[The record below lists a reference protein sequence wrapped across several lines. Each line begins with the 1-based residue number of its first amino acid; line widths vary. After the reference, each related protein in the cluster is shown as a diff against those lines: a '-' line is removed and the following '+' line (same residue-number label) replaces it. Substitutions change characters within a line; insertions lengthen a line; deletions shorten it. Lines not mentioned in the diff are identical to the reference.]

1 MNKQNT
7 RIAIGIIVGVC
18 LIAALY
24 FWPEARVQADSD
36 RRLVMG
42 TFARVIAVAADSST
56 AKKCIEAALAEI
68 EKVDELMSDYKS
80 DSEISEVNRDG
91 FERAVKVS
99 ESTYEVLRKSVKFSK
114 LTGGAFDV
122 TVGPLVDLWRS
133 AAEANST
140 PSDAELREARS
151 KVGYEKLILDANE
164 MSVRFA
170 VEGMRIDLGGIAKG
184 YAVDKA
190 IEAMQRSGAAGG
202 MVDIGGDIRCFGV
215 PAGRKDSWLVGLQ
228 DPSKAV
234 EGIGAGE
241 LLLKLKL
248 VNGAVATSGDYQQFI
263 LIEGKRHSHIID
275 RKTAAGAQGL
285 SSVTIIANSATDADA
300 LATAVSVMGAEKGLA
315 LIETIP
321 ETEAILI
328 PAFAG
333 MTGQPKPVP
342 SEVEGSELIKTTG
355 AEEYI
360 KHSN

>member
-1 MNKQNT
+1 MNKQNV
-7 RIAIGIIVGVC
+7 RIAIGIIVGLC
-18 LIAALY
+18 LIVALY
-24 FWPEARVQADSD
+24 FWSKGQVEADSGH
-36 RRLVMG
+36 RLVMG
-42 TFARVIAVAADSST
+42 TFTRVVAVAADSTT
-56 AKKCIEAALAEI
+56 AKKCIDAALAEI
-68 EKVDELMSDYKS
+68 QKVDELMSDYKS

-99 ESTYEVLRKSVKFSK
+99 RSTYEVLQRSVEFSK

-151 KVGYEKLILDANE
+151 RVGYEKLILDANE

-170 VEGMRIDLGGIAKG
+170 VEGMRIDLGAIAKG
-184 YAVDKA
+184 YAIDRA
-190 IEAMQRSGAAGG
+190 IEAMQKRGAAGG
-202 MVDIGGDIRCFGV
+202 MAEIGGDVRCFGV

-228 DPSKAV
+228 APNTAV
-234 EGIGAGE
+234 EGIGGGG

-248 VNGAVATSGDYQQFI
+248 VDRAVATSGDYQQFI
-263 LIEGKRHSHIID
+263 LIGGKRHSHIID

-321 ETEAILI
+321 DTEAILI
-328 PAFAG
+328 SP
-333 MTGQPKPVP
+333 QPNY
-342 SEVEGSELIKTTG
+342 ELIKTKG
-355 AEEYI
+355 AEKYVE
-360 KHSN
+360 